1 MSNENQG
8 GGGMPDLG
16 GIMEL
21 AQKLQG
27 DVVKMQEELA
37 ELKVEGSA
45 GGGMVTATVNGN
57 YEMVALKI
65 DPEVIDPAEQGMLQD
80 LIVAACNQA
89 ISKMRE
95 TAKDQMSKVAGGLNI
110 PGMPP
115 NFKL

>member
-1 MSNENQG
+1 MSNEGQG
-8 GGGMPDLG
+8 GGGMPNLE

-57 YEMVALKI
+57 YELVGLNI
-65 DPEVIDPAEQGMLQD
+65 DPEVIDPGDQQMLQD
-80 LIVAACNQA
+80 LVIAATNQA
-89 ISKMRE
+89 I
-95 TAKDQMSKVAGGLNI
+95 A
-110 PGMPP
+110 
-115 NFKL
+115 